1 MSDAGGQ
8 ASTVGELPARRA
20 ATTLGPS
27 ELSAR
32 GVIALSQHH
41 PARAPDRDTTSHVT
55 RGGALRTAALAAG
68 GALATVT
75 ALGAADRLS
84 AAPSAAKDVR
94 ILNLLLLVEYVEVAF
109 YEAAL
114 ERGILS
120 GELEEFARTVVAHER
135 EHLAF
140 LQKALGDKADPEPD
154 YDLEAV
160 TKTPG
165 AFARAA
171 AKLEDVA
178 VGAYNGQATN
188 VTPGAF
194 LAAARIVSV
203 EARHAAW
210 IRSIRDGDPAP
221 DAVDVP
227 YDQKRVMRELRTVG
241 LAS

>member
-1 MSDAGGQ
+1 LYDR
-8 ASTVGELPARRA
+8 T
-20 ATTLGPS
+20 
-27 ELSAR
+27 
-32 GVIALSQHH
+32 
-41 PARAPDRDTTSHVT
+41 PARAPDRDTSTTIT
-55 RGGALRTAALAAG
+55 RGNALRTAALAAG

-75 ALGAADRLS
+75 ALGVADRLA
-84 AAPSAAKDVR
+84 AAPSPKQDIEV
-94 ILNLLLLVEYVEVAF
+94 LNLLLVVEYVERAF

-114 ERGILS
+114 ERAGLS
-120 GELEEFARTVVAHER
+120 GELEEYAGAVLAHER
-135 EHLAF
+135 EHVAYLEN
-140 LQKALGDKADPEPD
+140 ALGDNADPEPE
-154 YDLEAV
+154 YDFSAV
-160 TKTPG
+160 TG
-165 AFARAA
+165 DADAFAAAA

-178 VGAYNGQATN
+178 VGAYNGQALN

-227 YDQKRVMRELRTVG
+227 YDEAKVRRELKAVG

>member
-1 MSDAGGQ
+1 LHHHR
-8 ASTVGELPARRA
+8 ST
-20 ATTLGPS
+20 
-27 ELSAR
+27 
-32 GVIALSQHH
+32 
-41 PARAPDRDTTSHVT
+41 RAPDRDTTIAVT
-55 RGGALRTAALAAG
+55 RGTALRTAALAAG

-75 ALGAADRLS
+75 ALGVADRPS
-84 AAPSAAKDVR
+84 AAPSSKQDAK
-94 ILNLLLLVEYVEVAF
+94 ILNLLLVVEYVEQAF

-114 ERGILS
+114 ERAGLS
-120 GELEEFARTVVAHER
+120 GELEEFARAVLAHER
-135 EHLAF
+135 EHVAYLSN
-140 LQKALGDKADPEPD
+140 ALGDKADPEPE

-160 TKTPG
+160 TRDPE
-165 AFARAA
+165 AFAKAA
-171 AKLEDVA
+171 AKLEDIA
-178 VGAYNGQATN
+178 VGAYNGQALN

-227 YDQKRVMRELRTVG
+227 YDEAKVRRELATVG